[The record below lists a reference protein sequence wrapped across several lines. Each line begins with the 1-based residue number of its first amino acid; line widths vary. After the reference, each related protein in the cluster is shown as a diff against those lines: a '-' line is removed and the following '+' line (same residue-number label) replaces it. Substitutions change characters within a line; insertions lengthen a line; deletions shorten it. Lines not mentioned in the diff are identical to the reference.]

1 MRLKIWFLILAAVLV
16 FPVSADEKA
25 ALEAFSAGRELENQ
39 RKFLSAADSYL
50 ESQVQADEPIQKVN
64 ALISAARAYR
74 KARKYGAEFDCLQQ
88 LAQGRVTRI
97 NYYEVVKRQFEI
109 GGKFYEGHRDYYLS
123 WLPFIKKDDRTIEIY
138 EAALKNAPCGPEAP
152 EAMLRLG
159 RLYLDNGNPEQAIR
173 HFSEA
178 IKLHPDSEQARYAA
192 LELSN
197 ALLMLAQRGD
207 GDGKN
212 AQHALEAFDSFLA
225 KHPDDPKSE
234 WIKRSRDEVYNI
246 IAARLCG
253 IGKFYKNN
261 RKYDVAQ
268 RYFATVIK
276 DYPQT
281 KATTEAEEMLA
292 EINAEYKSG
301 GTEWTPEKRVF
312 REQAFPRENSDV
324 LHLPGSGSRW
334 LLPVRD
340 SREGLIERDPNKQEI
355 ITDDML

>member
-1 MRLKIWFLILAAVLV
+1 MRLKFLCLSLCAVLF
-16 FPVSADEKA
+16 FPLAADEKG
-25 ALEAFSAGRELENQ
+25 ALEAFSTGRELENQ

-50 ESQVQADEPIQKVN
+50 ESDVQADDPVQKVN

-74 KARKYGAEFDCLQQ
+74 KGRKYGAEFDCLQK
-88 LAQGRVTRI
+88 LALGHVTRI
-97 NYYEVVKRQFEI
+97 NYYEVIKRQFEI
-109 GGKFYEGHRDYYLS
+109 ADLFFRGHRDYYLS

-138 EAALKNAPCGPEAP
+138 EAALKNAPCSAEAP

-159 RLYLDNGNPEQAIR
+159 RLYLDNDDPDQAIR
-173 HFSEA
+173 HFSTV

-197 ALLMLAQRGD
+197 ALLLLSRRGD

-212 AQHALEAFDSFLA
+212 AQQAIEAFDAFLA

-234 WIKRSRDEVYNI
+234 WVKRSRDEVYNI
-246 IAARLCG
+246 MAERLCS

-261 RKYDVAQ
+261 GKFDVAQ
-268 RYFATVIK
+268 RYFTSVIK

-281 KATTEAEEMLA
+281 SSTSEAEEMLA
-292 EINAEYKSG
+292 EINEEYKIKG
-301 GTEWTPEKRVF
+301 VEWTPEKRVF
-312 REQAFPRENSDV
+312 REQAFPRENADT
-324 LHLPGSGSRW
+324 LHVPGAGSRW
-334 LLPVRD
+334 LLPIKD
-340 SREGLIERDPNKQEI
+340 AREGRIDRNTNQEES

>member
-1 MRLKIWFLILAAVLV
+1 MRLKIFFLTLASMLI
-16 FPVSADEKA
+16 FPAFSDEKA

-50 ESQVQADEPIQKVN
+50 ESQIQADDPVQKVN

-74 KARKYGAEFDCLQQ
+74 KARKYGAEFDCLQK
-88 LAQGRVTRI
+88 LAQGHVTRI

-109 GGKFYEGHRDYYLS
+109 GDKFYQGHRDYYLS
-123 WLPFIKKDDRTIEIY
+123 WLPFVKKDDRTIEIY

-159 RLYLDNGNPEQAIR
+159 RLYLDNGDPEQAIR

-178 IKLHPDSEQARYAA
+178 IKLHPNSEQARYAA

-207 GDGKN
+207 GDGRN
-212 AQHALEAFDSFLA
+212 AQQAIEAFDSFLA
-225 KHPDDPKSE
+225 KHPDDPQSE

-246 IAARLCG
+246 IATRLCD
-253 IGKFYKNN
+253 IGKFYKRNK
-261 RKYDVAQ
+261 KYDVAQ

-281 KATTEAEEMLA
+281 KSTTEAEEMLA
-292 EINAEYKSG
+292 EINEEYKVKG
-301 GTEWTPEKRVF
+301 VEWTSEKRDF
-312 REQAFPRENSDV
+312 HEQAFPRENADT
-324 LHLPGSGSRW
+324 LHVPGSGSRW
-334 LLPVRD
+334 LLPIRD
-340 SREGLIERDPNKQEI
+340 AREGLIDRDSNKQET